1 LLHHSVTSFIGCL
14 TSDDCTG
21 NFYPVHKLNKLTG
34 RRAGSRERT
43 ILMRT
48 KRAKTAEKRSKPGRI
63 HAVLTTLG
71 REIAQDIIPAGAV
84 LPPENNLEARFG
96 VGRGVVREAIKTLSG
111 KGLISV
117 QPRHGTRVLP
127 RRDWSLLDR
136 DVLSWLI
143 GDEKPDLELL
153 LAVQE
158 VRSIIEPAAAALA
171 ATRATKSDLEHINAA
186 LRAMENSDDQAS
198 ATAADKSFHLA
209 ILDATHNPVLQGFRG
224 AIDTILSAV
233 FVVAVDRID
242 GWFVGNIPNHAAA
255 ARAIE
260 EGNAKKA
267 RAAMERVLGYT
278 QSKLAKRNRQSNRR
292 KGPPGKATNP
302 RRKK

>member
-1 LLHHSVTSFIGCL
+1 
-14 TSDDCTG
+14 
-21 NFYPVHKLNKLTG
+21 
-34 RRAGSRERT
+34 
-43 ILMRT
+43 MRI
-48 KRAKTAEKRSKPGRI
+48 KRAKSAEKRSKPGRI
-63 HAVLTTLG
+63 QAVLETLG
-71 REIAQDIIPAGAV
+71 REIAQEIIPAGAI
-84 LPPENNLEARFG
+84 LPPESDLEARFG

-143 GDEKPDLELL
+143 GRDEPDVELL
-153 LAVQE
+153 LAIQE

-171 ATRATKSDLEHINAA
+171 ATRATKSDRQHIIAA
-186 LRAMENSDDQAS
+186 LRAMESSDSQAS
-198 ATAADKSFHLA
+198 ATAADKAFHLA

-233 FVVAVDRID
+233 FVVAVDSVD
-242 GWFVGNIPNHAAA
+242 GWFEDNLPNHAAT

-267 RAAMERVLGYT
+267 RNAMEKVLGYT
-278 QSKLAKRNRQSNRR
+278 QSKLAKQDSRAKRP
-292 KGPPGKATNP
+292 KGRPGDVSDL
-302 RRKK
+302 RGR

>member
-1 LLHHSVTSFIGCL
+1 V
-14 TSDDCTG
+14 
-21 NFYPVHKLNKLTG
+21 
-34 RRAGSRERT
+34 GSEQ

-48 KRAKTAEKRSKPGRI
+48 KRAKSAERRLKPGRI
-63 HAVLTTLG
+63 QVVLTTLG

-84 LPPENNLEARFG
+84 LPSENNLEARFG

-143 GDEKPDLELL
+143 GQDKPDLELL

-171 ATRATKSDLEHINAA
+171 ATRATKSDLQHINAA
-186 LRAMENSDDQAS
+186 LRAMESSDSQAS
-198 ATAADKSFHLA
+198 ATAADKAFHLA

-233 FVVAVDRID
+233 FIVAVDSID
-242 GWFVGNIPNHAAA
+242 GWFEDNIPNHAAA
-255 ARAIE
+255 ARAIA

-267 RAAMERVLGYT
+267 RNAMERVLGYT
-278 QSKLAKRNRQSNRR
+278 QSKLAQRNRQGNRR
-292 KGPPGKATNP
+292 KAPPGKATNLR
-302 RRKK
+302 RRK